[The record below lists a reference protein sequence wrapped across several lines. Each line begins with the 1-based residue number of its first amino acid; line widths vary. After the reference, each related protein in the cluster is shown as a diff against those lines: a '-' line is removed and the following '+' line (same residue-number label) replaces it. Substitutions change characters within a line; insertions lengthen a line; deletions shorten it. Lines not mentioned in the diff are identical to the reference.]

1 VGSADD
7 REKARK
13 EALAKV
19 EALKNYAPDENE
31 RLREQHWQQHGTGP
45 PGRHR
50 FMDPPW
56 AFGGGR
62 HPMIRRGAHLRHM
75 VGRMLEAL
83 VRQRRDE
90 IGMAEVNA
98 RREIVKHARAQRPSV
113 HRTVAVHFLM
123 KHLNINQP
131 RLVTPLVE
139 LHEGWRSLLA
149 DERKYGSLPP
159 CCAPDSGRAGAQLAP
174 VLQPAYTAMR
184 RAKHLQRWARVHAFL
199 VDAGR
204 APAFPTQGLNQL
216 ASFGPCFNFM
226 QSAAED
232 LERELINAM
241 AAAEGEPA
249 AFEGSGM
256 ELPYNRRDDDPQA
269 LNARHEIAR
278 RDRLDR
284 EEVERQLKA
293 LDDMAMD
300 RAAAMNPMRPGAA
313 PLLPQRPQPNGR
325 YIPRATLNMVVGLP
339 GQRVD
344 EWFPDYRA
352 RRKREMEDVVRRR
365 NAEEAERVE
374 RERQEELE
382 ERTAGLRKLGDALR
396 ARTKLLIGHLDSC
409 DEAMHAAFGTA
420 KRLVTMEMPN

>member
-1 VGSADD
+1 MRAGIA
-7 REKARK
+7 A
-13 EALAKV
+13 
-19 EALKNYAPDENE
+19 
-31 RLREQHWQQHGTGP
+31 
-45 PGRHR
+45 GR
-50 FMDPPW
+50 
-56 AFGGGR
+56 
-62 HPMIRRGAHLRHM
+62 
-75 VGRMLEAL
+75 
-83 VRQRRDE
+83 
-90 IGMAEVNA
+90 
-98 RREIVKHARAQRPSV
+98 RAQVRACRRAARP
-113 HRTVAVHFLM
+113 T
-123 KHLNINQP
+123 
-131 RLVTPLVE
+131 
-139 LHEGWRSLLA
+139 
-149 DERKYGSLPP
+149 
-159 CCAPDSGRAGAQLAP
+159 AGGQAQLA
-174 VLQPAYTAMR
+174 VLRPAYTAMR

-216 ASFGPCFNFM
+216 ASFGRAS
-226 QSAAED
+226 SAVGCED

-249 AFEGSGM
+249 AFEESGM
-256 ELPYNRRDDDPQA
+256 ELPYNRRMTTRRRSTRGTRSPAATVSTAKRWTTVEGPRRHGDGPRPAVNDE
-269 LNARHEIAR
+269 AR
-278 RDRLDR
+278 
-284 EEVERQLKA
+284 
-293 LDDMAMD
+293 
-300 RAAAMNPMRPGAA
+300 AA

-339 GQRVD
+339 GQRHD

>member
-1 VGSADD
+1 
-7 REKARK
+7 
-13 EALAKV
+13 
-19 EALKNYAPDENE
+19 
-31 RLREQHWQQHGTGP
+31 
-45 PGRHR
+45 
-50 FMDPPW
+50 
-56 AFGGGR
+56 
-62 HPMIRRGAHLRHM
+62 
-75 VGRMLEAL
+75 
-83 VRQRRDE
+83 
-90 IGMAEVNA
+90 
-98 RREIVKHARAQRPSV
+98 
-113 HRTVAVHFLM
+113 
-123 KHLNINQP
+123 
-131 RLVTPLVE
+131 
-139 LHEGWRSLLA
+139 
-149 DERKYGSLPP
+149 
-159 CCAPDSGRAGAQLAP
+159 
-174 VLQPAYTAMR
+174 MR

-204 APAFPTQGLNQL
+204 APAFPTQGVNQL

-256 ELPYNRRDDDPQA
+256 EVPYNRRPDDPEA
-269 LNARHEIAR
+269 VNARHEIAR

-396 ARTKLLIGHLDSC
+396 ARTCLLYTSPSPRD
-409 DEAMHAAFGTA
+409 
-420 KRLVTMEMPN
+420 